1 MFPRQCVIDHF
12 RNSSFPDLTGDLNW
26 EKITALTEAFSDSVA
41 IAIKGKQNI
50 NDDGNCKQLL
60 FKFRYININHI

>member
-1 MFPRQCVIDHF
+1 MNFKTPKSMYPRQCVIDLF

-41 IAIKGKQNI
+41 IAIKGMTKY
-50 NDDGNCKQLL
+50 K
-60 FKFRYININHI
+60 R